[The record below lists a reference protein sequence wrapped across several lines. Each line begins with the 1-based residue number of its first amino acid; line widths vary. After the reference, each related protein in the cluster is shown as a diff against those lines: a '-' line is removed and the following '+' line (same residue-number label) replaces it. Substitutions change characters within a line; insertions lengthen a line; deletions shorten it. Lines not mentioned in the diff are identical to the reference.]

1 MKIPE
6 QMLFTSTHEWVA
18 VEGSRATIG
27 ITAFA
32 ADQLA
37 DIVLVSLP
45 KVGQSITA
53 GEPFGEIESV
63 KSVEDINS
71 PVSGTVIAVNGALD
85 SSPDLVN
92 QEPFGEG
99 WMIQIELADEL
110 ELEDLLSPADYRELL
125 AQEGS

>member
-6 QMLFTSTHEWVA
+6 QLLFTSTHEWVA
-18 VEGSRATIG
+18 VEGSQAKIG

-85 SSPDLVN
+85 TSPDLVN
-92 QEPFGEG
+92 KEPFGEG
-99 WMIQIELADEL
+99 WMIQIELADEI
-110 ELEDLLSPADYRELL
+110 ELENLLSPADYRDLL

>member
-6 QMLFTSTHEWVA
+6 QLLFTSTHEWVA
-18 VEGSRATIG
+18 VEGSQARIG

-71 PVSGTVIAVNGALD
+71 PLSGIVIAVNGALD
-85 SSPDLVN
+85 NSPDLVN

>member
-110 ELEDLLSPADYRELL
+110 ELEDLLSPADYQELL
-125 AQEGS
+125 AQERS

>member
-6 QMLFTSTHEWVA
+6 QLLFTSTHEWVA
-18 VEGSRATIG
+18 VEGSQARIG

-63 KSVEDINS
+63 KSVEDVNS
-71 PVSGTVIAVNGALD
+71 PLSGTVIAVNGALD
-85 SSPDLVN
+85 NTPDLVN

-99 WMIQIELADEL
+99 WMIQIELADEI
-110 ELEDLLSPADYRELL
+110 ELENLLSPSDYRELL

>member
-1 MKIPE
+1 MGIPE
-6 QMLFTSTHEWVA
+6 HLLFTSTHEWVA
-18 VEGSRATIG
+18 VEGNQATIG

-32 ADQLA
+32 AEQLA

-45 KVGQSITA
+45 KVGQVITA

-85 SSPDLVN
+85 NAPDLVN
-92 QEPFGEG
+92 KEPFGEG